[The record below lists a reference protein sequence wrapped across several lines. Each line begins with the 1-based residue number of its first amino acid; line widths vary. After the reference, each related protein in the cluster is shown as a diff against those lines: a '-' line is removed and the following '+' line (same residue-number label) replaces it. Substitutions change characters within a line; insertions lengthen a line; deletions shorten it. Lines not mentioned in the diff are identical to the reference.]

1 MQVPIFSDADDGKT
15 QFSPALNPPTKKRLF
30 ISSVSPGDLQP
41 GGVDQYFTLE
51 RATSSPGVFDEEKF
65 QWINSQHIK
74 ALAPAELARELT
86 PISDPD
92 RPQRFQPGIP
102 GPGNAHSERLLP
114 HSGDSRSGALLFP
127 GPPAIRRKRCAKVFK
142 VIDMTIH
149 FIEGN
154 Q

>member
-1 MQVPIFSDADDGKT
+1 MQMMEKHNSVLHLIRPQKSDFLSVQLVQEIFRREE
-15 QFSPALNPPTKKRLF
+15 L
-30 ISSVSPGDLQP
+30 I
-41 GGVDQYFTLE
+41 QYFTLE